1 MGANSMKL
9 TTSEVEAFL
18 IQIEEH
24 VGNHRLREFCANFAA
39 HPVDLDRPEEQ
50 SSEMQDLFA
59 TMREYCDARRLRA
72 VLDELA
78 AEGERYVTF
87 LIDRDD

>member
-1 MGANSMKL
+1 MKL
-9 TTSEVEAFL
+9 TPKEVEAFL
-18 IQIEEH
+18 ILIEAE

-39 HPVDLDRPEEQ
+39 RPVQLDRPEQ
-50 SSEMQDLFA
+50 QTSEMQDLFA
-59 TMREYCDARRLRA
+59 TMREHCDARRLQA

-78 AEGERYVTF
+78 AQGERYVTF